1 MTAQQAKL
9 PPIADDGI
17 LGKYSDVLLAAGVM
31 GVLFVL
37 MVPLPPLLLDLAITV
52 NLAAALMVLIITLT
66 VREPLEFNT
75 FPSLLLF
82 TTLYRLALNVAST
95 RLILLNGNAGEV
107 IESFGDFVVGG
118 NLVIGMVVFLILVVI
133 QFVVITKGSNRISEV
148 AARFT
153 LDGMPGKQ
161 MANDA
166 DLNAGLITEEDARSR
181 RAAITAEAEFYGAMD
196 GAGKFVR
203 GDSIAGIIITLVN
216 IIGGV
221 AIGMSK
227 DLAPADALSKYA
239 VLTVGDGLV
248 SQIPALVIA
257 IAAGVLVTKSRS
269 DIPLSR
275 EIAAQFLLSPRA
287 MRMSGLMVLTF
298 AFVPGL
304 PSLPFFILGVG
315 ILLVSQVGNK
325 LVKATEERDQE
336 EVVPEP
342 ETAAELTPEAL
353 SELLKVDRMG
363 IEIGYRLIP
372 LVDENRSG
380 NLLDHIAM
388 VRKQFAQQYGL
399 VVPPIRMRDNLT
411 LEPNRYR
418 ILIGGQ
424 EIAGGE
430 LYPDHVLAMDPGG
443 GLDPIPGVA
452 TEDPT
457 FGLPAT
463 WVHNDRK
470 GEAEVLGYTVVDPE
484 SVLVTHL
491 TEVVKEHAD
500 ELLSREDVQNA
511 LERVRETNPTVVNEL
526 VPDILSIGVIQ
537 KVLSN
542 LLRERIPIRDLVAI
556 LETLSD
562 SGGDHKDP
570 DDLTELVRTRLSRS
584 IAEMCVAP
592 SGKIQALTLAPALEQ
607 QAMETL
613 VNQTDGNPH
622 LGAALLHRLQEAVV
636 EAWRRAQTSGF
647 EPVLLV
653 RGPLRRHLSELLRSL
668 KPPIPVLSFGE
679 VLKADGIES
688 VGLVQLDAQG
698 TGTPDHAA
706 VA

>member
-161 MANDA
+161 MAIDA

>member
-161 MANDA
+161 MAIDA

-304 PSLPFFILGVG
+304 PSLPFSILGVG

-556 LETLSD
+556 LETLCE